1 MLKYKIKLMKRSWI
15 YVLIGSIMIPACG
28 GGQAARTPSENT
40 PVMQQTS
47 DLEIRELKRNLQM
60 LDSTLAVQST
70 KVNNLIAA
78 VTHINNRVEEFD
90 LRLLRVESMMATSS
104 GTGYSSPQIPLSS
117 QVYEIEYQNAL
128 KAFDS
133 SQYKVALNVFQ
144 KLVNSNPNHVLADN
158 SQYWIGECYYGLKDY
173 ERALLEF
180 EKVFT
185 FPNNNKLDAAQL
197 KLGICYLRL
206 KNPDKAKQEL
216 NRLIQFFPE
225 SEYIALSNKI
235 INKL

>member
-1 MLKYKIKLMKRSWI
+1 
-15 YVLIGSIMIPACG
+15 
-28 GGQAARTPSENT
+28 
-40 PVMQQTS
+40 
-47 DLEIRELKRNLQM
+47 M
-60 LDSTLAVQST
+60 LDSTLAVEST

-104 GTGYSSPQIPLSS
+104 GTGYSSPQIPLSP

-133 SQYKVALNVFQ
+133 SQYEVSLNAFQ

-185 FPNNNKLDAAQL
+185 FPNNNKMDAAQL

>member
-1 MLKYKIKLMKRSWI
+1 
-15 YVLIGSIMIPACG
+15 
-28 GGQAARTPSENT
+28 
-40 PVMQQTS
+40 
-47 DLEIRELKRNLQM
+47 M

>member
-1 MLKYKIKLMKRSWI
+1 M
-15 YVLIGSIMIPACG
+15 
-28 GGQAARTPSENT
+28 
-40 PVMQQTS
+40 
-47 DLEIRELKRNLQM
+47 
-60 LDSTLAVQST
+60 
-70 KVNNLIAA
+70 
-78 VTHINNRVEEFD
+78 
-90 LRLLRVESMMATSS
+90 
-104 GTGYSSPQIPLSS
+104 
-117 QVYEIEYQNAL
+117 
-128 KAFDS
+128 FDS
-133 SQYKVALNVFQ
+133 SQYEVSLAAFQ
-144 KLVNSNPNHVLADN
+144 KLVNSNPNHELADN

-185 FPNNNKLDAAQL
+185 FPNNNKMDAAQL

-225 SEYIALSNKI
+225 SEYIPLSNQI